1 MASVKKK
8 GSPKDKNKLVRQLSL
23 VTYLMAVNGRGIGA
37 DDIRRCVEGYGV
49 NPSPE
54 TFARRFFSDR
64 DDLANLGIEIR
75 SERDEYGEGDVYSL
89 PPENFFLPPV
99 PFSREELASLHACL
113 YLLDGQFAYSNLLRL
128 ALQSLALG
136 TGNTLEDPGASFVC
150 VDLASSGFDDEA
162 AKRLA
167 RIEDAKSNRKTIRFS
182 YHSFGSD
189 AVEERVV
196 DPYSMMY
203 TRDDW
208 YMVGW
213 SHERKAIRIFKLRR
227 INGRITNLSKKSH
240 DFAVP
245 DDFNARDYANLAPWQ
260 LGPAEGTAEID
271 FSPRYGWW
279 AGNNLSSLGEIEHH
293 DDGSA
298 TLRTKYSDGVQLCS
312 LVLAR
317 SADSRLAGPPEL
329 RAVMATTLD
338 TVASLHEGTAPE
350 PAAPVT
356 APAATSQAA
365 ERSGGPQV
373 EPERFTQLAKTV
385 TYLMDRLE
393 GEEFVTLPLDDV
405 CRDLGFDRSELA
417 NAMSALSIVSAD
429 FGGYL
434 ISGVIEGDSLKVEY
448 FPHGDLLKKPPR
460 LTPREARAM
469 LLAIDLVGQQIL
481 AGQFPSLESARDKII
496 QAAGGLDDTESIPVG
511 DDEKEDYEI
520 CRAINRGMAEKRL
533 VEIEYLS
540 SVTGKMEARIIEPY
554 LVSGAKGNWYLV
566 AWCRNRDA
574 VRTFRFEMIRSAR
587 LLDESFEP
595 RTLDL
600 DPYRSDPRFPS
611 GREAPRK
618 AKVWFSPVV
627 ARWVHEKQPG
637 TQMLEDGSLL
647 GEIAYFQEDWM
658 VDEILRYCGEAVLLS
673 PETLRE
679 KVRETT
685 GRLHGA
691 YK

>member
-1 MASVKKK
+1 MSI
-8 GSPKDKNKLVRQLSL
+8 
-23 VTYLMAVNGRGIGA
+23 NGRKIGA
-37 DDIRRCVEGYGV
+37 EDIRRCVEGYDSGR
-49 NPSPE
+49 SPE

-89 PPENFFLPPV
+89 PPENFFLPAV
-99 PFSREELASLHACL
+99 TFSHEELMSLHTCL

-136 TGNTLEDPGASFVC
+136 TGNTLEDPETSCVC
-150 VDLASSGFDDEA
+150 IDLPSSGFDDEA

-167 RIEDAKSNRKTIRFS
+167 KIDDAKSNRKTIKFS

-203 TRDDW
+203 THDDW

-213 SHERKAIRIFKLRR
+213 SHERSAIRIFKLRR
-227 INGRITNLSKKSH
+227 IHGRITNLSKKSH
-240 DFAVP
+240 DFKVP
-245 DDFNARDYANLAPWQ
+245 EDFNAQDYANLAPWQ
-260 LGPAEGTAEID
+260 LGPASGTADID
-271 FSPRYGWW
+271 FTPRYGWW
-279 AGNNLSSLGEIEHH
+279 AGNNLSALGEIEHH
-293 DDGSA
+293 EDGSA
-298 TLRTKYSDGVQLCS
+298 TLHTVYSDGVQLCS

-317 SADSRLAGPPEL
+317 SADSHLLGPPKL
-329 RAVMATTLD
+329 RGLMVDILKKI
-338 TVASLHEGTAPE
+338 ASLHQGAAPE
-350 PAAPVT
+350 TATPAAPDPGAVSVS
-356 APAATSQAA
+356 AG
-365 ERSGGPQV
+365 RGGTQV
-373 EPERFTQLAKTV
+373 EPERFSQLAKTV

-393 GEEFVTLPLDDV
+393 GEEFVTLPVEEV
-405 CRDLGFDRSELA
+405 CHDLGFERSELA
-417 NAMSALSIVSAD
+417 NAMAALSIVSAD

-434 ISGVIEGDSLKVEY
+434 VNGVIDGDSLEVEY

-481 AGQFPSLESARDKII
+481 AGQFPSLETAREKII
-496 QAAGGLDDTESIPVG
+496 QAAGGIDDTETIPVG

-520 CRAINRGMAEKRL
+520 CRAINRGMTGNRL

-540 SVTGKMEARIIEPY
+540 SDSGNMEARVIEPY

-566 AWCRNRDA
+566 AWCRKRDA
-574 VRTFRFEMIRSAR
+574 IRTFRFEMIKSAR
-587 LLDESFEP
+587 LLKEGFKP
-595 RTLDL
+595 RALDL
-600 DPYRSDPRFPS
+600 VPYRSDPRFPS
-611 GREAPRK
+611 GKEAPRK

-637 TQMLEDGSLL
+637 TMMLEDGSLL
-647 GEIAYFQEDWM
+647 AEIAYFQQEWM
-658 VDEILRYCGEAVLLS
+658 IDEILRYCGEAVLLA
-673 PETLRE
+673 PDDLR
-679 KVRETT
+679 VQV
-685 GRLHGA
+685 GRAAKRLVDS
-691 YK
+691 YQ